1 MFHLACCNLG
11 GFTYRVYFDL
21 QKVKS
26 SWQFDVYSF
35 VGFFFF
41 LFLNA
46 ASFQVQVLLPAVHN

>member
-1 MFHLACCNLG
+1 M
-11 GFTYRVYFDL
+11 YFDL

-35 VGFFFF
+35 VGFFFS